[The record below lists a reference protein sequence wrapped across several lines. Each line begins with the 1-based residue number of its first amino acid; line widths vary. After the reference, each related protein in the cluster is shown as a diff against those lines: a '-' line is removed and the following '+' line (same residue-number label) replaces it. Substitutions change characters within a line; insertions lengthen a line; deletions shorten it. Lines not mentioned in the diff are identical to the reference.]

1 MPSPEKPGIISPSE
15 SFPGFLR
22 GLICLL
28 RYVIIQSES
37 LDGQVRGMKRLYVI
51 GGTMGVGKTSVCR
64 QLKQD
69 LPNCVFLD
77 GDWCWDASPFQVT
90 GETKTMVLDNIC
102 HVLNNFLHCSAYEN
116 ILFCWVLHQQSILD
130 AILKNLD
137 LQNCRVTAISL
148 TADEKTLRERLE
160 RDVRKGLRTP
170 DVIGRSLE
178 RLPLYDSLD
187 TIKIDTTG
195 KSIPMVAAEI
205 RRR

>member
-1 MPSPEKPGIISPSE
+1 
-15 SFPGFLR
+15 
-22 GLICLL
+22 
-28 RYVIIQSES
+28 
-37 LDGQVRGMKRLYVI
+37 MKRLYVI

-102 HVLNNFLHCSAYEN
+102 HVLNNFLHCSAYES

-160 RDVRKGLRTP
+160 RDVQKGLRTP

-205 RRR
+205 KRR

>member
-37 LDGQVRGMKRLYVI
+37 IEGQVRGMKRLYVI

-102 HVLNNFLHCSAYEN
+102 HVLNNFLHCSAYES